1 MTMVKMLMM
10 IIDGG
15 EHVNDD
21 SGLVK
26 MLVMITTVL
35 KIVMMIASMK
45 KMSMITIA
53 VIKNVDDG
61 YSNQENDNDYTSRW
75 R

>member
-1 MTMVKMLMM
+1 MM

-53 VIKNVDDG
+53 IIKNVDDG